1 MISIYG
7 PMTDEKVEIHPQNI
21 GHSCF
26 KTIRKSNWTN
36 KKVCLVGYNPVR
48 WGYDL
53 YGSMKIYAILM
64 GVHTIKNYNILRSI
78 EDLQG
83 YFVNFVSTDCIQ

>member
-1 MISIYG
+1 M
-7 PMTDEKVEIHPQNI
+7 
-21 GHSCF
+21 
-26 KTIRKSNWTN
+26 
-36 KKVCLVGYNPVR
+36 R